1 MSVEETGLEEREVSP
16 VQLVSGQL
24 SRRPITFTDIIFGET
39 SRPVVRYWRTKFR
52 QITYYAGRTQTCR

>member
-1 MSVEETGLEEREVSP
+1 VEETGLEEREVSP

-39 SRPVVRYWRTKFR
+39 SRPVVRY
-52 QITYYAGRTQTCR
+52 